1 MTGGVRAGSRS
12 ASPSVMNALTTLL
25 IALTASLGAPSIDPK
40 AELETWYRAALT
52 AYRTN
57 DAAAIDTLMGDEYV
71 IINSEGT
78 TSTKADDVR
87 AARQQDATFSR
98 FDNVDMTFQFF
109 GTTAVVRGRTLISGV
124 ARGSG
129 RAFEVDVLFT
139 DVMVK
144 RDGKWQMV
152 AGHVVRTPPGR

>member
-1 MTGGVRAGSRS
+1 
-12 ASPSVMNALTTLL
+12 MNALTTLL
-25 IALTASLGAPSIDPK
+25 VALTATFGEPGVDPK
-40 AELETWYRAALT
+40 TELETWYRAALT

-71 IINSEGT
+71 IINSDGS
-78 TSTKADDVR
+78 TSTKADDLR
-87 AARQQDATFSR
+87 AAREQDAIFSR

-109 GTTAVVRGRTLISGV
+109 GNTAVVRGRTLISGV
-124 ARGSG
+124 ARASG

>member
-1 MTGGVRAGSRS
+1 
-12 ASPSVMNALTTLL
+12 MNALTSLL
-25 IALTASLGAPSIDPK
+25 VALTAALGEPSIDPRV
-40 AELETWYRAALT
+40 ELETWYRAALT

-71 IINSEGT
+71 IINSDGS
-78 TSTKADDVR
+78 TSTKADDLR
-87 AARQQDATFSR
+87 TAREQDATFSR
-98 FDNVDMTFQFF
+98 FDNVEMTFQFF

-124 ARGSG
+124 ARSNG

-139 DVMVK
+139 DVLVR

-152 AGHVVRTPPGR
+152 AGHVVRTPPRP

>member
-1 MTGGVRAGSRS
+1 
-12 ASPSVMNALTTLL
+12 MNALTTLL
-25 IALTASLGAPSIDPK
+25 IALTVAFGEPSTDPK

-57 DAAAIDTLMGDEYV
+57 DAAAIDTLMGEEYV
-71 IINSEGT
+71 IINSDGT
-78 TSTKADDVR
+78 TSTKADDLR

-109 GTTAVVRGRTLISGV
+109 GNTAVVRGRTLITGV

-144 RDGKWQMV
+144 REGKWQMV
-152 AGHVVRTPPGR
+152 AGHVVRTPATP